1 MCVQCRRP
9 GLFFIQLALWVV
21 PYVVAAVGIG
31 LSHVCT
37 CLAGSPPPQCADGA
51 FSHSCSLKLG
61 AVAAISIVLAVP
73 KCEALPVWQL
83 CDSPK
88 KCASQRKEVGISG
101 GLSHC
106 TPLRLS

>member
-1 MCVQCRRP
+1 MKNSRKVNVSICKKGHSLLYVQCRRR
-9 GLFFIQLALWVV
+9 GLFFIQLTLWVV

-61 AVAAISIVLAVP
+61 AVAAISVVLAVP
-73 KCEALPVWQL
+73 KM
-83 CDSPK
+83 
-88 KCASQRKEVGISG
+88 
-101 GLSHC
+101 
-106 TPLRLS
+106 